1 MNLAELRQ
9 KYDDLGKE
17 IEKLKSQPNKSK
29 LHLNKSLFSELLIC
43 YKDAVLGRISIAGH
57 LHILNDYDKIENY
70 KQWRLDGMPIDIDS
84 AVEWNGG
91 EYKINNRGVLERIDF
106 TNGEIYDFMN
116 CLAYCDCQDPSIE
129 RFKHNNRPV
138 LF

>member
-17 IEKLKSQPNKSK
+17 IEKLEIEKIVKKLRLSVRGIYLYIDYGDDSLGYICSK
-29 LHLNKSLFSELLIC
+29 GKLYILSKNW
-43 YKDAVLGRISIAGH
+43 YIAT
-57 LHILNDYDKIENY
+57 YE
-70 KQWRLDGMPIDIDS
+70 QWRADCMPVDIDS

-91 EYKINNRGVLERIDF
+91 VYKLNHHCMLERIDIN
-106 TNGEIYDFMN
+106 NGFIYDFDN
-116 CLAYCDCQDPSIE
+116 CVAMGCEDRNIK
-129 RFKHNNRPV
+129 RFKHNNRPI